1 MWLRAIPKPHMRLL
15 ETDGPSRRRPL
26 NLVAVMTTSTGN
38 RDLFEAYL
46 ADDGRRG
53 PAPEGAFSGSA
64 GGAPCG
70 DLVRISIVVDHGRIE
85 RLSFDREGCA
95 ASAAAAAAVAE
106 LADGA
111 SVLEAARIGP
121 DEIEAELGGLA
132 PSHRHAVILAA
143 DALHRALSA
152 LAGSGSRLAGR
163 PAEGQR
169 VLVALSGGVDSAV
182 AALREREAGRDV
194 VAVTLKLWADRR
206 TDGERSCCSPEAV
219 LGARRVAH
227 SLGIPHLTL
236 DLEQEFRAGVVG
248 PFLRGYADGRTP
260 NPCVLCNGELR
271 IDAMI
276 ALADRLGAA
285 KLVTG
290 HYARIADDGSGP
302 LLAGAADGAKDQ
314 TYMLSALA
322 PASLER
328 LRFPLSELT
337 KPEVR
342 ELAAQA
348 GLEVAGRAE
357 SQDLCF
363 LAGQGK
369 REFLRRHAGL
379 EERPGD
385 VVDRSGRRLG
395 EHSGH
400 HNFTVGQRRGLGVG
414 GGEPLYVLAT
424 DAAGNRVIAGGRDEL
439 ATSRIR
445 IRGARLHRGA
455 ERVDGVRLRSHS
467 PRRECRVEVDGAESE
482 AVVAL
487 SEPVD
492 RVAPGQV
499 ACLMDGDLV
508 VGHGT
513 IV

>member
-1 MWLRAIPKPHMRLL
+1 
-15 ETDGPSRRRPL
+15 
-26 NLVAVMTTSTGN
+26 VN
-38 RDLFEAYL
+38 RDLFEQYL
-46 ADDGRRG
+46 GDDARRG
-53 PAPEGAFSGSA
+53 PVPDGAFSGSA

-70 DLVRISIVVDHGRIE
+70 DLVRLSLLVFDGRIE
-85 RLSFDREGCA
+85 RVSFDREGCA

-132 PSHRHAVILAA
+132 SSHRHAAVLAA
-143 DALHRALSA
+143 DALHRALSS
-152 LAGSGSRLAGR
+152 LAGSGARLAQR
-163 PAEGQR
+163 PDDGER

-182 AALREREAGRDV
+182 AALRESEAGRDV
-194 VAVTLKLWADRR
+194 VAVTLKLWADQQ

-236 DLEQEFRAGVVG
+236 DLEHEFRAGVVG
-248 PFLRGYADGRTP
+248 PFLRGYTEGRTP

-276 ALADRLGAA
+276 ALSDRLGAA

-290 HYARIADDGSGP
+290 HYARIADDGLGP

-322 PASLER
+322 PESLGH
-328 LRFPLSELT
+328 LRFPLADLT
-337 KPEVR
+337 KPQVR
-342 ELAAQA
+342 ELAAKA

-369 REFLRRHAGL
+369 REFLLRHAGL
-379 EERPGD
+379 EDRPGE
-385 VVDRSGRRLG
+385 VVDRSGKRLG
-395 EHSGH
+395 EHTGH

-414 GGEPLYVLAT
+414 GGEPLYVLEMDAT
-424 DAAGNRVIAGGRDEL
+424 TNRVVAGDRDQL
-439 ATSRIR
+439 VTGRIR
-445 IRGARLHRGA
+445 IRGTRLHRGA
-455 ERVDGVRLRSHS
+455 DRVDGVRLRYHA
-467 PRRECRVEVDGAESE
+467 PKRECRIEVNGDPSE

-487 SEPVD
+487 SQPVD

-499 ACLMDGDLV
+499 ACLLDGDLV

>member
-1 MWLRAIPKPHMRLL
+1 
-15 ETDGPSRRRPL
+15 
-26 NLVAVMTTSTGN
+26 VN
-38 RDLFEAYL
+38 RELFEQYL
-46 ADDGRRG
+46 ADEARRG
-53 PAPEGAFSGSA
+53 RAPAGAFSGSA

-70 DLVRISIVVDHGRIE
+70 DLVRISLDAGDGRIE
-85 RLSFDREGCA
+85 RVSFDREGCA
-95 ASAAAAAAVAE
+95 ASAAAAAATAE
-106 LADGA
+106 LAEGS
-111 SVLEAARIGP
+111 SVLDAARIGP

-132 PSHRHAVILAA
+132 PTHRHAAVLAA
-143 DALHRALSA
+143 DALHRALSG
-152 LAGSGSRLAGR
+152 LAGSALPLADP
-163 PAEGQR
+163 PADRER

-182 AALREREAGRDV
+182 AALREREDGSEV
-194 VAVTLKLWADRR
+194 VAVTLKLWADQR

-236 DLEQEFRAGVVG
+236 DLEREFRAGVVS
-248 PFLRGYADGRTP
+248 PFLRGYAEGRTP

-276 ALADRLGAA
+276 ALADRLGAER
-285 KLVTG
+285 LVTG

-314 TYMLSALA
+314 TYMLSALR
-322 PASLER
+322 PASLAR
-328 LRFPLSELT
+328 LRFPLADLT

-342 ELAAQA
+342 EIAARA
-348 GLEVAGRAE
+348 DLEVAGRAE

-369 REFLRRHAGL
+369 REFLRTHAGL
-379 EERPGD
+379 EDRPGE
-385 VVDRSGRRLG
+385 VVDPAGRRLG
-395 EHSGH
+395 EHPGH

-414 GGEPLYVLAT
+414 GGEPLYVLGT
-424 DAAGNRVIAGGRDEL
+424 DAAANRVIAGRREDL
-439 ATSRIR
+439 ATRRVR
-445 IRGARLHRGA
+445 IRGATLHRA
-455 ERVDGVRLRSHS
+455 ADRVDGVRLRYHS
-467 PRRECRVEVDGAESE
+467 PKRDCRLEVNGDPSE

-487 SEPVD
+487 AEPVD
-492 RVAPGQV
+492 RAAPGQL
-499 ACLMDGDLV
+499 ACLLDGDLV

>member
-1 MWLRAIPKPHMRLL
+1 MGGRLWPRS
-15 ETDGPSRRRPL
+15 DGE
-26 NLVAVMTTSTGN
+26 AMN
-38 RDLFEAYL
+38 RDLIEQYL
-46 ADDGRRG
+46 ADDARRG
-53 PAPEGAFSGSA
+53 SAPEGAFSGSA

-70 DLVRISIVVDHGRIE
+70 DLVRVSLVAGEGRIE
-85 RLSFDREGCA
+85 RVSFDREGCA

-106 LADGA
+106 LAEGA
-111 SVLEAARIGP
+111 PVLEAALIGP
-121 DEIEAELGGLA
+121 DEVAAELGGLA
-132 PSHRHAVILAA
+132 PTHRHAAVLAA

-152 LAGSGSRLAGR
+152 LAGSRAQLATPR
-163 PAEGQR
+163 PRGERA
-169 VLVALSGGVDSAV
+169 LVALSGGVDSAV
-182 AALREREAGRDV
+182 AALRERDAGREV
-194 VAVTLKLWADRR
+194 VAVTLKLWADQR

-219 LGARRVAH
+219 LGARRLAH

-236 DLEQEFRAGVVG
+236 DLEREFRGGVVG
-248 PFLRGYADGRTP
+248 PFLRGYAEGRTP
-260 NPCVLCNGELR
+260 NPCVLCNGDLR

-290 HYARIADDGSGP
+290 HYARITDDGAGP
-302 LLAGAADGAKDQ
+302 LLAGAADDAKDQ
-314 TYMLSALA
+314 TYMLSALT
-322 PASLER
+322 PASLAR
-328 LRFPLSELT
+328 LRFPLAELT

-342 ELAAQA
+342 RLAEQA
-348 GLEVAGRAE
+348 GLEVAGRPE

-369 REFLRRHAGL
+369 RRFLRDHAGL
-379 EERPGD
+379 EDRSGE
-385 VVDRSGRRLG
+385 VVDRGGRRLG
-395 EHSGH
+395 EHGGH

-424 DAAGNRVIAGGRDEL
+424 DAATNRVVAGGREEL

-445 IRGARLHRGA
+445 IRGARLHRRPD
-455 ERVDGVRLRSHS
+455 RVDGVRLRYHS
-467 PRRECRVEVDGAESE
+467 PRRACRVELAPDGGE

-492 RVAPGQV
+492 AVAPGQV